1 MIIKVDIDEREFIIN
16 TDAISCIVPQVDDD
30 ETYLIEF
37 RSGGHYPITYKEF
50 TQIAEKIEQEQRTGT
65 RQNV

>member
-16 TDAISCIVPQVDDD
+16 TDAISCIVPQADDD

-37 RSGGHYPITYKEF
+37 ADRGTLPHYLQGIYANF
-50 TQIAEKIEQEQRTGT
+50 
-65 RQNV
+65 

>member
-16 TDAISCIVPQVDDD
+16 TDAISCIVTQVDD

-37 RSGGHYPITYKEF
+37 RSGGHYPITYREF
-50 TQIAEKIEQEQRTGT
+50 TQIAEKIEQEQRTVA
-65 RQNV
+65 RQDV

>member
-16 TDAISCIVPQVDDD
+16 TDAISCIVPQDDDD

-37 RSGGHYPITYKEF
+37 QSGGHYLITYKEF
-50 TQIAEKIEQEQRTGT
+50 TQIAEKIEPEQKTG
-65 RQNV
+65 NEEDV

>member
-16 TDAISCIVPQVDDD
+16 TDAISCIVPQVDD

-37 RSGGHYPITYKEF
+37 RSGGHYPITYREF

-65 RQNV
+65 